1 MPSCNKQY
9 TAEAEERV
17 GESRRRHREHGKTKT
32 TLSKLDA
39 LIGMFLIA
47 ATPQSRTESGW
58 FQGRGAAHKRQP
70 GPLGKKSTNSIQEA
84 YAHAR
89 PPQAAVDP
97 TSTAGIGVRCPRST
111 TAPSTRSTSL
121 TKNSSPKIDYQ
132 FLEVTS
138 PSFAWTMNKT
148 IHLWKKGKTALLRE
162 PWRRGDVGSRCVCGC
177 GLWEVVCAGVRRW
190 FLIVR
195 CLHHVVC
202 RSEPVRYVACPMS
215 IDDFLMVPITGSIG
229 LFACV
234 HAFSHMRLT
243 GHCTATC
250 ACALQRSASLVRS
263 AERATGGFCCP
274 SPTVAVCL

>member
-1 MPSCNKQY
+1 
-9 TAEAEERV
+9 
-17 GESRRRHREHGKTKT
+17 
-32 TLSKLDA
+32 
-39 LIGMFLIA
+39 
-47 ATPQSRTESGW
+47 
-58 FQGRGAAHKRQP
+58 
-70 GPLGKKSTNSIQEA
+70 
-84 YAHAR
+84 
-89 PPQAAVDP
+89 
-97 TSTAGIGVRCPRST
+97 
-111 TAPSTRSTSL
+111 
-121 TKNSSPKIDYQ
+121 
-132 FLEVTS
+132 
-138 PSFAWTMNKT
+138 MNKT